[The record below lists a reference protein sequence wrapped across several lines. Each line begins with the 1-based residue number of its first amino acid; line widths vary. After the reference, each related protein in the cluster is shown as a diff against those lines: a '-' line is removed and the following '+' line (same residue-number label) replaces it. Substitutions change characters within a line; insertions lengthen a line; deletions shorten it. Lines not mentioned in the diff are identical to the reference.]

1 MVFRQILLPILIL
14 VAVNL
19 RLGLALPHQTIR
31 FSFEKYAMQYAE
43 TAIKDAIEMIQ
54 RVDCPDGLHQ
64 CPDGTTCCKANDGG
78 YGCCSMSDAVCCK
91 DGLNCCPHANFCC
104 LPFGCCPYINGVCCK
119 DGSCCPHGFQCDDQ
133 HDDCIS
139 SHFLPML
146 VPMKIWNARQPI
158 STGDYIQKVSKQKFP
173 KKAILQP

>member
-1 MVFRQILLPILIL
+1 
-14 VAVNL
+14 
-19 RLGLALPHQTIR
+19 
-31 FSFEKYAMQYAE
+31 MQYVE
-43 TAIKDAIEMIQ
+43 KPIKDAIEIIQ
-54 RVDCPDGLHQ
+54 KVYCPDELHY

-78 YGCCSMSDAVCCK
+78 YGCCSLSDAVCCK

-133 HDDCIS
+133 QDDCIR

-146 VPMKIWNARQPI
+146 VGLPEFNDIDPPMK
-158 STGDYIQKVSKQKFP
+158 KVQSC
-173 KKAILQP
+173 KK

>member
-1 MVFRQILLPILIL
+1 
-14 VAVNL
+14 
-19 RLGLALPHQTIR
+19 
-31 FSFEKYAMQYAE
+31 MQYAE
-43 TAIKDAIEMIQ
+43 TPIKDAIEMIQ
-54 RVDCPDGLHQ
+54 MVDCPDGLHQ

-139 SHFLPML
+139 SHFLSML
-146 VPMKIWNARQPI
+146 VGLLCGVWIV
-158 STGDYIQKVSKQKFP
+158 G
-173 KKAILQP
+173 